1 MRPQHWVYTIP
12 LRLRSLFR
20 RRQADQELDDELR
33 DHVERKTEEYIAKD
47 LPPAVARRQALLEI
61 GGIEKRKEEC
71 RDTRRVKWI
80 QDLAQD
86 LHFGLRMLRKSP
98 SFTAVAVLTLALG
111 IGANTAI
118 FSLLDAVLL
127 RPLPYSQ
134 PDRLFQLFPTQAG
147 YSMVAT
153 SYPDFEDWKKQS
165 RTFDAMAAYEQ
176 DDLNLTG
183 TSNPERLRALLS
195 TPGLFALLGTHLVL
209 GREFGPDDGQ
219 HVALLSH
226 GLWQRRFASDPGIIG
241 KSIYLNDSAYT
252 VMGVLP
258 PRFYFPPV
266 EYEGELTAEI
276 FVPAVPNRDPAWNYL
291 RVIGRL
297 APGVTE
303 QQAQAEMNGIA
314 ARLAE
319 TYPNSGHGPR
329 IVLSPLPEVAASG
342 VRQTAWIL
350 FGAVAFVLL
359 IACANVAN
367 LLLARGATREHEIA
381 VRNIVGA
388 TRFRIMRQLLTE
400 NLLLAAFGGLLGILL
415 ANWTLPVLAS
425 AVPENTMFFTRIHDV
440 GVHLDS
446 AVLAFS
452 GLVVVLSGLLF
463 GVLPAWR
470 AARTAPTP
478 RATLPTRKMRGA
490 LVALEVALSLMLLA
504 GAGLMLRSLI
514 RLMDVD
520 LGFQPQGLITMDL
533 NLSGKRY
540 AALQKQAAF
549 FDQVL
554 QRLRSLPSVLSAG
567 AVTDLPLTRND
578 TWNGFEIAGIRPSK
592 GTAGY
597 HAVSPDYF
605 RTMGIPL
612 LRGRLL
618 MDSDAAD
625 SPLVG
630 VISRHMAQKYWPHQ
644 NPIGASI
651 VVYRFS
657 STLTPKGT
665 SVQFKPEQLEIVGVV
680 GDVRQLG
687 LDTPPASEL
696 YMPYRQWPSNEMSLV
711 VRTKAEP
718 SSLIPVIEKGV
729 WSVDPDQPLTEIRTM
744 DQWIAA
750 EAAARRFVLQLIGAF
765 ALIALVLAAV
775 GIYGVLSYW
784 MRQRTREIGI
794 RMALGAQKQDVLRM
808 VVGQGLKMALIGVVI
823 GIFGA
828 LALTRFLSSLL
839 YRVKPTD
846 SLTFIAVSI
855 LLIAVALVAC
865 YIPARRAMKVD
876 PMVALRYE

>member
-1 MRPQHWVYTIP
+1 MSI
-12 LRLRSLFR
+12 LRRITNLFR
-20 RRQADQELDDELR
+20 RSRLDEEIEAELR
-33 DHVERKTEEYIAKD
+33 SHIEMRTADNVAAGMSPEE
-47 LPPAVARRQALLEI
+47 ARRQAALRF
-61 GGIEKRKEEC
+61 GSRAAMKE
-71 RDTRRVKWI
+71 RVIAADAQMFLDSLW
-80 QDLAQD
+80 QDLCY
-86 LHFGLRMLRKSP
+86 GLRQLRRNP
-98 SFTAVAVLTLALG
+98 GFTAVAVLTLALG
-111 IGANTAI
+111 TGANTAV

-147 YSMVAT
+147 HSMVAT

-165 RTFDAMAAYEQ
+165 HSFDAMAAYEQ

-195 TPGLFALLGTHLVL
+195 TPGLFALLGTHLAF

-226 GLWQRRFASDPGIIG
+226 SLWQRRFASDRRIIG
-241 KSIYLNDSAYT
+241 KSIYLNESAYT
-252 VMGVLP
+252 VLGVLP

-276 FVPAVPNRDPAWNYL
+276 FVPAIPNRDRGWNYL
-291 RVIGRL
+291 RVVGRL
-297 APGVTE
+297 APGVIE
-303 QQAQAEMNGIA
+303 QRAQAEMNGVA

-319 TYPNSGHGPR
+319 TYPNPGHGPR
-329 IVLSPLPEVAASG
+329 IVISPLPEVAASG
-342 VRQTAWIL
+342 MRQTAWL
-350 FGAVAFVLL
+350 LLGAVAFVLL
-359 IACANVAN
+359 IACVNVAN
-367 LLLARGATREHEIA
+367 LLLARGATRGHEIA
-381 VRNIVGA
+381 VRNMVGA
-388 TRFRIMRQLLTE
+388 TRFRVMQQLLSE
-400 NLLLAAFGGLLGILL
+400 NLLLAAFGGLLGVLL
-415 ANWTLPVLAS
+415 ATWTLPILAS
-425 AVPENTMFFTRIHDV
+425 AVPENTMFFTRVHDV
-440 GVHLDS
+440 GVHLNS
-446 AVLAFS
+446 AVLGFS

-470 AARTAPTP
+470 ATRPTQTP
-478 RATLPTRKMRGA
+478 RATLRTGRMRGV
-490 LVALEVALSLMLLA
+490 LISLEVALSIVLLA

-514 RLMDVD
+514 RLKDVE
-520 LGFQPQGLITMDL
+520 LGFQPQRLITMDL
-533 NLSGKRY
+533 SLSGKRY
-540 AALQKQAAF
+540 AVPQKQATF

-554 QRLRSLPSVLSAG
+554 QRLGLLPSVLSAA

-578 TWNGFEIAGIRPSK
+578 TWNDFEIPGTRPTK

-605 RTMGIPL
+605 RTMEIPL

-618 MDSDAAD
+618 MDSDSAD
-625 SPLVG
+625 SSLVG
-630 VISRHMAQKYWPHQ
+630 VISRYMAQQYWPHQ

-657 STLTPKGT
+657 STSTPKGT
-665 SVQFKPEQLEIVGVV
+665 SVQFKPEQLEVVGVV

-718 SSLIPVIEKGV
+718 SSLIPVIEKQV

-784 MRQRTREIGI
+784 MRHRTHEIGI

-808 VVGQGLKMALIGVVI
+808 VVGQGLKLVLTGVVV
-823 GIFGA
+823 GIFAA
-828 LALTRFLSSLL
+828 LALTKSMSSLL
-839 YRVKPTD
+839 FGISATD
-846 SLTFIAVSI
+846 PLTFTVVAIVLISIA
-855 LLIAVALVAC
+855 LFAC

-876 PMVALRYE
+876 PIVALRYE

>member
-1 MRPQHWVYTIP
+1 MSI
-12 LRLRSLFR
+12 LRRITNLFHRSKLDQEIEAELRSHIEMR
-20 RRQADQELDDELR
+20 TADNMAAGMSP
-33 DHVERKTEEYIAKD
+33 EE
-47 LPPAVARRQALLEI
+47 ARRDALLRF
-61 GGIEKRKEEC
+61 GNRAVLKE
-71 RDTRRVKWI
+71 RVTAADAQMFLDSLW
-80 QDLAQD
+80 QDLCY
-86 LHFGLRMLRKSP
+86 GLRMLRKAP
-98 SFTAVAVLTLALG
+98 TFAAVAVLTLALG

-147 YSMVAT
+147 HSMVAT
-153 SYPDFEDWKKQS
+153 SYPDFEDWKKQG
-165 RTFDAMAAYEQ
+165 RTFDVMAAYEE

-195 TPGLFALLGTHLVL
+195 TPGLFALLGTHLVP

-252 VMGVLP
+252 VLGVLP

-276 FVPAVPNRDPAWNYL
+276 FVPAVPNRDRAWNYL

-319 TYPNSGHGPR
+319 TYPNPGHGPR
-329 IVLSPLPEVAASG
+329 IVLGPLPEVAASG
-342 VRQTAWIL
+342 MRQTAWIL

-381 VRNIVGA
+381 VRNMVGA

-400 NLLLAAFGGLLGILL
+400 NLLLAAFGGSLGILL
-415 ANWTLPVLAS
+415 ANWTLPMLAS

-446 AVLAFS
+446 AVFAFS
-452 GLVVVLSGLLF
+452 ALAAAFSAILF

-478 RATLPTRKMRGA
+478 RATLPTGKMRGA
-490 LVALEVALSLMLLA
+490 LVALEVALSLMLMA

-520 LGFQPQGLITMDL
+520 LGFHRQGLITMDL

-549 FDQVL
+549 FNQVL
-554 QRLRSLPSVLSAG
+554 QRLGSLPSVLSAG

-578 TWNGFEIAGIRPSK
+578 TWNDFEIAGMRPSK

-605 RTMGIPL
+605 RIMGIPL

-630 VISRHMAQKYWPHQ
+630 VISRHMAQEYWPHQ

-657 STLTPKGT
+657 STSTPKGT

-784 MRQRTREIGI
+784 MRQRTHEIGI
-794 RMALGAQKQDVLRM
+794 RMALGAQKQDVLRV
-808 VVGQGLKMALIGVVI
+808 VVGQGLKLALIGIVI

-828 LALTRFLSSLL
+828 LVLTRFLRTLL
-839 YRVKPTD
+839 FEIQPTD
-846 SLTFIAVSI
+846 PATFAVV
-855 LLIAVALVAC
+855 AVLSTLVAVLAC
-865 YIPARRAMKVD
+865 YIPARRAMRVD